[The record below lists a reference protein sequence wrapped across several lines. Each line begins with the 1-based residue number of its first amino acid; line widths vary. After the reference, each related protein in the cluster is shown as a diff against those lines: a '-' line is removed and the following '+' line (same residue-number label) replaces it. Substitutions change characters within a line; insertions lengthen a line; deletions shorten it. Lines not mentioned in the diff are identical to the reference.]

1 MQSLVVHPCPT
12 FEGMGSAAHQLRL
25 FHAKYRPE
33 LVLKRGLHT
42 VYLQAGKCV
51 QFKMLCVLVAVS
63 GTTRH
68 RLPSNLS
75 LVVVVCQ
82 PTTSSGSELL
92 RRIQLK
98 HCACQ
103 LSSTVLP
110 TGCVEAGARLGQVSV
125 RPQVAWIHSSG
136 RSNISPGPVT
146 HVSVPDIGRDEA
158 YKCLCKCRQTD
169 TPSASHETCVRV
181 CVYVCLSVCLCVCL
195 GLDINIGLDKK

>member
-1 MQSLVVHPCPT
+1 MSKFPCSCRMQSLVVHPCPT

-42 VYLQAGKCV
+42 VYLQAGKCT

-103 LSSTVLP
+103 PSSTVLP
-110 TGCVEAGARLGQVSV
+110 SNRLCRS
-125 RPQVAWIHSSG
+125 RSTAW
-136 RSNISPGPVT
+136 P
-146 HVSVPDIGRDEA
+146 
-158 YKCLCKCRQTD
+158 
-169 TPSASHETCVRV
+169 
-181 CVYVCLSVCLCVCL
+181 SVCEATGGMDPLVRQKQHLTRSGHTCQCP
-195 GLDINIGLDKK
+195 